1 MSRYSENTINRI
13 REIARLED
21 FVPEQV
27 QLHRRGADLIGC
39 CPFHNENTPSFHIY
53 QDQHYH
59 CFGCGAHGD
68 IFSYLME
75 TEGLSFPDAVE
86 KLASQYHIPLDSD
99 STSDTHREW
108 LSEEEYQA
116 NRFEKA
122 LTESNEAMSARQY
135 LLERGVTSETQT
147 TFHLGYAHGGAIE
160 FKNGKR
166 QPSPFRNRLIIPLF
180 NRSGKVIGLAGRTLT
195 KTPNVPKYINSAE
208 SESFKKGNLLYGL
221 NLLQRAAKD
230 NQRILLVEGYFDVI
244 MLYQFGF
251 RNAVAGMGTALTETQ
266 ASLLASLNMPVTI
279 LYDGDKA
286 GQKATERAIPI
297 LLKAGILPKIIVLS
311 TEHDPDS
318 YIRQYGLLPKE
329 ENFLDYLLRNA
340 PDPIYAPD
348 EAIQF
353 IHRLLT
359 LLDVIPDPIAR
370 QIYQRA
376 LEVRFHISL
385 NK

>member
-27 QLHRRGADLIGC
+27 RLHRRGADLIGC
-39 CPFHNENTPSFHIY
+39 CPFHNESTPSFHIY

-99 STSDTHREW
+99 SISDTHREW

-122 LTESNEAMSARQY
+122 LTESDEAASARQY
-135 LLERGVTSETQT
+135 LLERGVTLETQN

-160 FKNGKR
+160 FKYGKR
-166 QPSPFRNRLIIPLF
+166 QSSPFRNRLIIPLF

-208 SESFKKGNLLYGL
+208 SESFKKGNMLYGL

-266 ASLLASLNMPVTI
+266 ASLLASLKMPITI

-297 LLKAGILPKIIVLS
+297 LLKAGILPKIIVLPA
-311 TEHDPDS
+311 EHDPDS

-359 LLDVIPDPIAR
+359 FLDVIPDPIAR
-370 QIYQRA
+370 QIYQRV